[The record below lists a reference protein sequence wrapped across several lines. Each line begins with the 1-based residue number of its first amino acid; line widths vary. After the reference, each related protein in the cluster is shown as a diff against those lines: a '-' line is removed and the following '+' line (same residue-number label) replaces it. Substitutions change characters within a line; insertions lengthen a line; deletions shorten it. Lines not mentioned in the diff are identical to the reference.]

1 MSSSR
6 ARAALSVGSV
16 CIFFLFLLLPQVSPA
31 PVKAF
36 WDPPI
41 ASGAPK
47 DPGTP
52 FEEPEGGNP
61 GDTPNPAG
69 RPGSLPGGRHL
80 TPAASPAPGAAKIV
94 VRQLVLQRLVLILWH
109 LQ

>member
-1 MSSSR
+1 M
-6 ARAALSVGSV
+6 
-16 CIFFLFLLLPQVSPA
+16 
-31 PVKAF
+31 KAF